1 MTKLYLTDYV
11 LVDNNNNPIH
21 FAEYPWLVYGDLEEA
36 KEDAKDNKCNYISMT
51 KLSKHW
57 QDKYLKY
64 FKERYEENNHE

>member
-64 FKERYEENNHE
+64 FKERYEENEYE

>member
-64 FKERYEENNHE
+64 FKENEYE